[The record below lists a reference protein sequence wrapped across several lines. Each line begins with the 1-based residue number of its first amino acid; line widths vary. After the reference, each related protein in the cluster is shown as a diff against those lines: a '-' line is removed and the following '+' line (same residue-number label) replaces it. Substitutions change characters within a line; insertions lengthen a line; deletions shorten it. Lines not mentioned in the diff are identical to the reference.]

1 MHRLFAVFIFILI
14 NSSAVL
20 AGPLFDAASNG
31 DISAL
36 RILLNDGVEI
46 DQLGR
51 NSETP
56 LMAAA
61 LADEAETAVLLVS
74 RGANVMARNKG
85 GLTPLHAAAYSG
97 GTDIALLLLLNGANI
112 EDNAN
117 VSGASPLAVA
127 AEEGRLGVAELLV
140 DKGADMN
147 ALDRDGFS
155 VLTAAW
161 SKKRMDIVRLL
172 KQHGVACQSVEALG
186 NEDYHR
192 KCVEFGQ

>member
-1 MHRLFAVFIFILI
+1 MQRLFAVVIFVLI
-14 NSSAVL
+14 NPGAVL
-20 AGPLFDAASNG
+20 AGPLFNAASNG
-31 DISAL
+31 DISTLQA
-36 RILLNDGVEI
+36 LLNDGVEI
-46 DQLGR
+46 DQPGR

-61 LADEAETAVLLVS
+61 LADDAAIAELLIM

-112 EDNAN
+112 EDIAN

-140 DKGADMN
+140 EKGADMS
-147 ALDRDGFS
+147 ALDRDGWS
-155 VLTAAW
+155 VLTVAW
-161 SKKRMDIVRLL
+161 MKKRTDIVRLL
-172 KQHGVACQSVEALG
+172 KQHGVTCQPVEVLG
-186 NEDYHR
+186 TEDYHR

>member
-1 MHRLFAVFIFILI
+1 MQRLFAVVTFVLI
-14 NSSAVL
+14 NSSAVF

-31 DISAL
+31 DVATL
-36 RILLNDGVEI
+36 EDLLNDGVDV
-46 DQLGR
+46 DQPGR

-56 LMAAA
+56 LMAAV
-61 LADEAETAVLLVS
+61 LAGEAATAEMLIT
-74 RGANVMARNKG
+74 RGANIMARNKG

-127 AEEGRLGVAELLV
+127 AEEGSLGVAELLV

-147 ALDRDGFS
+147 ALDRDGWS

-161 SKKRMDIVRLL
+161 MKKRTGIVYLL
-172 KQHGVACQSVEALG
+172 KQHGVTCQPVEVLG
-186 NEDYHR
+186 TEEYHR
-192 KCVEFGQ
+192 KCVEFGK

>member
-1 MHRLFAVFIFILI
+1 MQRLFAVVIFVLI
-14 NSSAVL
+14 KSSAVL
-20 AGPLFDAASNG
+20 AGPVFDAASNG

-36 RILLNDGVEI
+36 RDLLNDGVEI
-46 DQLGR
+46 DQPGR

-61 LADEAETAVLLVS
+61 LADEAETAELLVS

-97 GTDIALLLLLNGANI
+97 GSDIALLLLLNGASI

-140 DKGADMN
+140 EKGADMN
-147 ALDRDGFS
+147 ALDRDGWS
-155 VLTAAW
+155 VLTVAW
-161 SKKRMDIVRLL
+161 MKKRTEIVRLL
-172 KQHGVACQSVEALG
+172 KQNGVTCQPVEVLG
-186 NEDYHR
+186 TEDYHR